1 MATARALIAS
11 SLRWLNV
18 LGTGETLDPTAED
31 DALTWLNRMI
41 GSWGAQRLTMYFLTR
56 TPQTLTSGT
65 ASYTIG
71 TGGTINIVRPLTIER
86 ATLITNLNDTDPTEI
101 PIAVLT
107 DQEYAYWPQKTLQSS
122 YPSAIWYD
130 HNFASSLG
138 RIYPLPIPNVS
149 TTRVVLYTPTALTVF
164 ADLTTDYVWPLGYE
178 EAIETN
184 LALRLA
190 IPMGRE
196 VPDGLRELARS
207 SLALIKRSNIGTRLR
222 EMSIDPT
229 LLGTARG
236 TMAQSTFDG
245 GTF

>member
-11 SLRWLNV
+11 SLRQLNV
-18 LGTGETLDPTAED
+18 LATGQTLDNTAED

-56 TPQTLTSGT
+56 TVQTLTSGT

-86 ATLITNLNDTDPTEI
+86 AGLITNTGDATPTEI
-101 PIAVLT
+101 PLKVFT
-107 DQEYAYWPQKTLQSS
+107 DQEYARWSQKTLQSS
-122 YPSAIWYD
+122 YPEGIWYD

-149 TTRVVLYTPTALTVF
+149 TTQAVLYTPTALTVF

-190 IPMGRE
+190 IPMGRP
-196 VPDGLRELARS
+196 VPDLLEERARS

-229 LLGTARG
+229 LLGAGRG
-236 TMAQSTFDG
+236 TMSQSTFDG